1 MKIDILPLG
10 HIASNCYMLTTEKAA
25 VIIDPG
31 FISEKTEDFLER
43 NSDKERL
50 IFLTHGHFDHICGA
64 KSLRDKTGV
73 KIAIPVGDNP
83 ALSDTHL
90 SMSDKFH
97 AHQVP
102 FSADILLE
110 DSQIVKVGDLEFKVI
125 STPGHTAGG
134 ACYYVDNVLF
144 SGDTLFF
151 ESVGRTDFKGADH
164 ATLLNSINKLL
175 ALPDETVVYPGHGRS
190 TTIGH
195 ERICNPFL
203 QNL

>member
-1 MKIDILPLG
+1 MKIDVLPLG
-10 HIASNCYMLTTEKAA
+10 HIASNCYMLSTESAA
-25 VIIDPG
+25 VVIDPG
-31 FISEKTEDFLER
+31 FISEKTAEFLKG

-64 KSLRDKTGV
+64 LDLREKTGV
-73 KIAIPVGDNP
+73 KIAVSVGDNP

-110 DSQIVKVGDLEFKVI
+110 DSQIVNVGDLEFKVI

-134 ACYYVDNVLF
+134 VCYYVENKLF

-151 ESVGRTDFKGADH
+151 ESVGRTDFEGADH
-164 ATLLNSINKLL
+164 AVLLNSISKLL
-175 ALPDETVVYPGHGRS
+175 LLPDETVVYPGHGRS
-190 TTIGH
+190 TEIGH

-203 QNL
+203 QNI

>member
-1 MKIDILPLG
+1 MKIDVLPLG

-31 FISEKTEDFLER
+31 FISEKTEDFLEK

-73 KIAIPVGDNP
+73 KIAIPVVDNP

-110 DSQIVKVGDLEFKVI
+110 DSQTVQVGDLELKVI

-151 ESVGRTDFKGADH
+151 ESVGRTDFEGADH
-164 ATLLNSINKLL
+164 TTLLNSINKLL
-175 ALPDETVVYPGHGRS
+175 ALPDETVVYPGHGGS